1 MKLWANPESK
11 FRELR
16 MQRTAFQVRRTI
28 DFWPNYLQYNSA
40 RQRRQPSQAALPCYS
55 LSISHITLLLYVPR
69 LFNRY
74 DLAQPVSGV
83 EVTRVATAEDPL
95 RLAVFISGS
104 GSGMQALLLH
114 QESKPCLHETTL
126 VVSNI
131 AGVAGLDKAE
141 AHNINTV
148 TIELDKSISDRS
160 ERRET
165 HERAIMTT
173 LEEHGIE
180 AVILSGY
187 MRILS
192 PVFVRAWKGRLLNIH
207 PSLLPKYPG
216 AHAHRD
222 ALADGATVTGCTVH
236 LVDEGVD
243 SGPIL
248 AQRELEIHPDDDE
261 DSLSERV
268 KALEHKLYPDVID
281 AFSAGLL

>member
-1 MKLWANPESK
+1 M
-11 FRELR
+11 REA
-16 MQRTAFQVRRTI
+16 T
-28 DFWPNYLQYNSA
+28 
-40 RQRRQPSQAALPCYS
+40 
-55 LSISHITLLLYVPR
+55 
-69 LFNRY
+69 
-74 DLAQPVSGV
+74 V
-83 EVTRVATAEDPL
+83 ENPL

-104 GSGMQALLLH
+104 GSGMEALLRH

-126 VVSNI
+126 VVSN
-131 AGVAGLDKAE
+131 VANVSGLDKAK
-141 AHNINTV
+141 AHDVDTV
-148 TIELDKSISDRS
+148 TIELDRSITDVS
-160 ERRET
+160 ERREA
-165 HERAIMTT
+165 HEINIMAV

-192 PVFVRAWKGRLLNIH
+192 PLFVRQWQGRLLNIH

-243 SGPIL
+243 TGQIL
-248 AQRELEIHPDDDE
+248 AQSQLEIHPDDDE

-268 KALEHKLYPDVID
+268 KVLEHKLYPEVID
-281 AFSAGLL
+281 AFAKGSL

>member
-1 MKLWANPESK
+1 M
-11 FRELR
+11 REA
-16 MQRTAFQVRRTI
+16 T
-28 DFWPNYLQYNSA
+28 
-40 RQRRQPSQAALPCYS
+40 
-55 LSISHITLLLYVPR
+55 
-69 LFNRY
+69 
-74 DLAQPVSGV
+74 V
-83 EVTRVATAEDPL
+83 ENPL

-104 GSGMQALLLH
+104 GSGMEALLRH

-126 VVSNI
+126 VVSN
-131 AGVAGLDKAE
+131 VANVSGLDKAK
-141 AHNINTV
+141 AHDVDTV
-148 TIELDKSISDRS
+148 TIELDKSITDVS
-160 ERRET
+160 ERREA
-165 HERAIMTT
+165 HEINIMAV

-192 PVFVRAWKGRLLNIH
+192 PLFVRKWQGRLLNIH

-243 SGPIL
+243 TGQIL
-248 AQRELEIHPDDDE
+248 AQSQLEIHPDDDE

-268 KALEHKLYPDVID
+268 KVLEHKLYPEVID
-281 AFSAGLL
+281 AFAKGSL

>member
-1 MKLWANPESK
+1 M
-11 FRELR
+11 
-16 MQRTAFQVRRTI
+16 
-28 DFWPNYLQYNSA
+28 
-40 RQRRQPSQAALPCYS
+40 
-55 LSISHITLLLYVPR
+55 
-69 LFNRY
+69 
-74 DLAQPVSGV
+74 SGV
-83 EVTRVATAEDPL
+83 EAVRVATTEDPL

-104 GSGMQALLLH
+104 GSGMRALLNH
-114 QESKPCLHETTL
+114 QESKSCSHETTL

-141 AHNINTV
+141 EHNVKTI
-148 TIELDKSISDRS
+148 TIELDRSISDPT

-165 HERAIMTT
+165 HELTIMNV
-173 LEEHGIE
+173 LKKHEIE

-192 PVFVRAWKGRLLNIH
+192 PLFVRAWNGRLLNIH

-248 AQRELEIHPDDDE
+248 AQRELEILPDDDE

-281 AFSAGLL
+281 AFSTGLL

>member
-1 MKLWANPESK
+1 MC
-11 FRELR
+11 
-16 MQRTAFQVRRTI
+16 V
-28 DFWPNYLQYNSA
+28 
-40 RQRRQPSQAALPCYS
+40 PS
-55 LSISHITLLLYVPR
+55 
-69 LFNRY
+69 LFSWY

-83 EVTRVATAEDPL
+83 VATRIATTEDPL

-104 GSGMQALLLH
+104 GSGMQALLHH

-126 VVSNI
+126 VISNI
-131 AGVAGLDKAE
+131 AEVSGLHKAE

-148 TIELDKSISDRS
+148 TIELDNSIPNRT
-160 ERRET
+160 ERREA
-165 HERAIMTT
+165 HERTIMKI
-173 LEEHGIE
+173 LEDHGIE

-192 PVFVRAWKGRLLNIH
+192 PLFVRAWKGRLLNIH

-222 ALADGATVTGCTVH
+222 ALADGAKVTGCTVH

-248 AQRELEIHPDDDE
+248 AQRELEVLPDDDE

-268 KALEHKLYPDVID
+268 KALEHILYPEVID
-281 AFSAGLL
+281 AFAAGLL

>member
-1 MKLWANPESK
+1 MPHIT
-11 FRELR
+11 LR
-16 MQRTAFQVRRTI
+16 MQGPTSSGSTICHSRRE
-28 DFWPNYLQYNSA
+28 A
-40 RQRRQPSQAALPCYS
+40 RKMREA
-55 LSISHITLLLYVPR
+55 T
-69 LFNRY
+69 
-74 DLAQPVSGV
+74 V
-83 EVTRVATAEDPL
+83 ENPL

-104 GSGMQALLLH
+104 GSGMEALLRH

-126 VVSNI
+126 VVSN
-131 AGVAGLDKAE
+131 VANVSGLDKAK
-141 AHNINTV
+141 AHDVDTV
-148 TIELDKSISDRS
+148 TIELDKSISDVS
-160 ERRET
+160 ERREA
-165 HERAIMTT
+165 HEINIMAV

-192 PVFVRAWKGRLLNIH
+192 PLFVRQWQGRLLNIH

-243 SGPIL
+243 TGQIL
-248 AQRELEIHPDDDE
+248 AQSQLEIHPDDDE

-268 KALEHKLYPDVID
+268 KALEHKLYPEVID
-281 AFSAGLL
+281 AFAKGSL